1 METSSLPF
9 CLQRGLSAATGGIF
23 FAISFSFMPPAGNF
37 PSAAKESHL
46 PEAKS
51 RLSETE
57 KRTAIRKA
65 PAGGKTVTH
74 RRQPNKAKSNPSR
87 AVLRTVRLG
96 ASHFSRRLR
105 SR

>member
-9 CLQRGLSAATGGIF
+9 CLRRGLFVATGGIF
-23 FAISFSFMPPAGNF
+23 FAISFSFMPSAGNF
-37 PSAAKESHL
+37 LSAAKESYL

-57 KRTAIRKA
+57 KRTAIRKV

-74 RRQPNKAKSNPSR
+74 RRQPNKAK
-87 AVLRTVRLG
+87 
-96 ASHFSRRLR
+96 
-105 SR
+105 

>member
-9 CLQRGLSAATGGIF
+9 CLQRGLFAASGGIF

-37 PSAAKESHL
+37 LSAAEESHL

-57 KRTAIRKA
+57 KRGCYQKGT
-65 PAGGKTVTH
+65 
-74 RRQPNKAKSNPSR
+74 RRR
-87 AVLRTVRLG
+87 
-96 ASHFSRRLR
+96 
-105 SR
+105 

>member
-9 CLQRGLSAATGGIF
+9 CLRRGLFAATGGIF
-23 FAISFSFMPPAGNF
+23 FAISFSFMPPAGNS
-37 PSAAKESHL
+37 PSAAKESYL

-57 KRTAIRKA
+57 KRGCYQKGTR
-65 PAGGKTVTH
+65 
-74 RRQPNKAKSNPSR
+74 RRQNSDSSEAAKQGKISPRR
-87 AVLRTVRLG
+87 AVLHTVRLG
-96 ASHFSRRLR
+96 ASHFSRCLR